1 MARRLLGPD
10 NAAYMLD
17 QDNLSDSQLDQVQ
30 QEQQHMSR
38 NQTLTVPYRHL
49 CWL

>member
-10 NAAYMLD
+10 NTTYMFD

-30 QEQQHMSR
+30 
-38 NQTLTVPYRHL
+38 L
-49 CWL
+49 